1 MICRLICA
9 FCLVMASL
17 SAAAQ
22 QIMYANLRELVEEQG
37 DTVTTLAVER
47 RTKKHIQMTGGADY
61 RIYSSDNE
69 GLSRYLK
76 SRCYAVRIDTALY
89 VNCRKMR
96 YKHFRFG
103 NWYAPARQIGNKIYY
118 VARPMGQA
126 ASRTL
131 TPTDATRLGGQVG
144 DAINVAGLL
153 EERVFYELD
162 LETGKSY
169 FVGRE
174 KMAVLLSNRPEE
186 QKRLLEEER
195 ESADVIARYLRKLI
209 VTE

>member
-1 MICRLICA
+1 MIRRLI
-9 FCLVMASL
+9 VMLLAVAGGM

-22 QIMYANLRELVEEQG
+22 QVMYANLRELVEEQG
-37 DTVTTLAVER
+37 DTVTTLRVEH
-47 RTKKHIQMTGGADY
+47 RTRKHIQMTGGADY
-61 RIYSSDNE
+61 RIYSEENS
-69 GLSRYLK
+69 GMSRYLK
-76 SRCYAVRIDTALY
+76 SRCYAVRIDTMLY

-103 NWYAPARQIGNKIYY
+103 NWYAPAHRLGNKVYY

-144 DAINVAGLL
+144 DAINVSGLL

-162 LETGKSY
+162 LETGKSF

-174 KMAVLLSNRPEE
+174 KMAVLLSHRPAD
-186 QKRLLEEER
+186 QKRLLQETR
-195 ESADVIARYLRKLI
+195 ESADVIARYLKLL
-209 VTE
+209 VEE

>member
-1 MICRLICA
+1 MIRRLIGA
-9 FCLVMASL
+9 LCLVWIGLQAD
-17 SAAAQ
+17 AQ

-47 RTKKHIQMTGGADY
+47 RSKKHIQMTGGADY
-61 RIYSSDNE
+61 RIFAPENE
-69 GLSRYLK
+69 GMSRYLK

-103 NWYAPARQIGNKIYY
+103 NWYAPARQIGSKIYY

-162 LETGKSY
+162 PETGKSY

-174 KMAVLLSNRPEE
+174 KMAVLLSHRPDD

-195 ESADVIARYLRKLI
+195 ESADVIAHYLKLLI
-209 VTE
+209 EP